1 MTTPMIEE
9 DLDLE
14 ESDAEREARRATE
27 VTLNEEDQDFV
38 DRLVDMLMNICD
50 DLTGLPLRVYQKPLA
65 RRMFESFIIDDS
77 AEITALFSRQSG
89 KSQTIAAVVATS
101 MIMLPRLAKVY
112 PTWLDKFERG
122 VWVGAFAP
130 VDYQALILYK
140 RVVGIL
146 TSEHAKEFMAHPEI
160 NERVVGGKGNEISL
174 KNCGSLCHRTTC
186 HPRAT
191 IEGAT
196 YHVILID
203 EAQEGDNRTIK
214 KSVLPMGADTNATV
228 VLTGTCD
235 YVKNFFYDSIQSN
248 KRASLIRGRT
258 RQDHY
263 EVNWREVAKVAPR
276 YARYV
281 KRQALKLGEN
291 SDEFKLSYELLWL
304 LEQGMF
310 TTQEKFAELED
321 RTMQSVV
328 AAYNGSPVCVGIDCA
343 RKKDRTIV
351 TVVWVRWGAPDAAG
365 FLEHRVLNWLDLEAT
380 EWETQ
385 YWKIKEFLDN
395 YRIYKV
401 AVDGGGLGDV
411 VINRLR
417 HIMPYIEF
425 VEASDSPAEQS
436 GRWKNLKQLM
446 DRHLIKWPGGAKVK
460 QRKTFRRF
468 RQEMCD
474 LLMEYKTGGV
484 IKCAAP
490 EEEHAH
496 DDYPDS
502 LAMACALSQDEK
514 GKDDDR
520 VVVYENFLMGRGSRH
535 R

>member
-1 MTTPMIEE
+1 MPTVEE
-9 DLDLE
+9 DFSLE
-14 ESDAEREARRATE
+14 ESDAEREARRETE
-27 VTLNEEDQDFV
+27 VSLDEADQDFV
-38 DRLVDMLMNICD
+38 DKLVDMLMNICD

-65 RRMFESFIIDDS
+65 RRMFESFIIDDG

-89 KSQTIAAVVATS
+89 KSQTIAAVCATA
-101 MIMLPRLAKVY
+101 MIMLPRLAKIY
-112 PTWLDKFERG
+112 PTWLDKYERG
-122 VWVGAFAP
+122 LWVGAFAP

-146 TSEHAKEFMAHPEI
+146 TSDHAKEFMAHPEV
-160 NERVVGGKGNEISL
+160 NERVIGGKGNEISL

-214 KSVLPMGADTNATV
+214 KSVLPMGANTNATV

-235 YVKNFFYDSIQSN
+235 YVKNFFYDSIQAN
-248 KRASLIRGRT
+248 KRVALMRGRT
-258 RQDHY
+258 RKDHY
-263 EVNWREVAKVAPR
+263 QVNWREVAKVAPR
-276 YARYV
+276 YKRYV
-281 KRQALKLGEN
+281 MKQAIKLGED

-310 TTQEKFAELED
+310 TTHEKFEELED
-321 RTMQSVV
+321 KTMQSVV
-328 AAYNGSPVCVGIDCA
+328 YAYNGSPVCVGIDCA

-351 TVVWVRWGAPDAAG
+351 TIVWVRWGSQDAAG

-401 AVDGGGLGDV
+401 AVDAGGLGDV

-425 VEASDSPAEQS
+425 VDALDSPQES
-436 GRWKNLKQLM
+436 SVRWKYLKQLM
-446 DRHLIKWPGGAKVK
+446 DRQKIKWPGGAKVK

-468 RQEMCD
+468 RQEMED
-474 LLMEYKTGGV
+474 LQMEYKTGGV
-484 IKCAAP
+484 VKVAAP

-496 DDYPDS
+496 DDYPNS
-502 LAMACALSQDEK
+502 LAMACMLSADEN

-520 VVVYENFLMGRGSRH
+520 VVVYNNFLYERGSRH
-535 R
+535 RG